1 MLETVGNNFKDNT
14 PTLILDGNKVE
25 YMTNT
30 EIERDVNVFNINK
43 NNSTQFN
50 SNKINNKEILN
61 FDKNNLTTEIE
72 ENEGNFKLILDNRI
86 INKKQRITFN
96 ELPPLKYKHKRDSS
110 YNKNDKE
117 INNKNK
123 NENFTL
129 LELNYKQ
136 MSKELEDL
144 KRENNMIK
152 YKLDSLVPKKK
163 NVIPTS
169 NSCSDLIKKIGGINN
184 LYIYK
189 SKQKNIKYINKANN
203 IQLTK
208 IPASENKCNKKS
220 KKIQESKKNFLKNN
234 KTNNNLNN
242 STCIEENLSH
252 FRTIS
257 NNHNFLNFTYLQNK
271 STKNF
276 QNRRGIRD
284 YLEKKNGGAVESQII
299 KKSETFEK
307 NVPINKKNI
316 IFNVKRIKTN
326 HSTSMMV
333 NKLSK
338 KIKRNK
344 RLNIDLIEQNK
355 KTENKINLIVK
366 DSNKI
371 NGKLISFN
379 KTKDEYKTKKE
390 PEIQKYVYDLESNQR
405 TIKELNSE
413 KEKLLK
419 SKKEIELL
427 NEKLE
432 KIITEK
438 RKKYQDAQRAASVKS
453 NNNNNNENMSYS
465 HNKDSILKLKY
476 DILVKENT
484 EMKNEIIN
492 LQKKLTDIQD
502 IKESENQTNSILL
515 ESQRNKNSIRKISS
529 SSQSKHENNNNNAN
543 NYINNKNGMNRTNLQ
558 QYSQEDIRNILNSLN
573 KDMKSLNRHHSN
585 KSNNNSNNT
594 NNTNINITICNNSK
608 DSSKRNSKKNSKRN
622 LANKQNCKRK
632 VEMIDI
638 NNEEIRLYNR
648 QINLLTENK
657 KNQVEK
663 TQLENELKL
672 KNEEIVLLNNKLK
685 ELETEKSKI
694 FENNEKILEDY
705 ENCKKLLT
713 EEKTKTEKLKI
724 FAEEQQS
731 KHMKYKTKL
740 EEYKKKYANLN
751 EEFNKS
757 KNNLLNSGEI
767 TEKYKRTNSLI
778 IGSDGKNSTRLREDN
793 ILLKEKLEEER
804 QKSEVLQLIT
814 ANVKEKIENLKNKY
828 HSAKKLN
835 TSLINKLKERDVNV
849 SKQFEKENIKLKNEL
864 DIKIKSIEELNN
876 KIKKLYNDID
886 NYKKENKKMYDREKV
901 NNEEKDKLREIINTK
916 DNEIKETNTK
926 IKDLNN
932 KYEESVNK
940 NIKLEK
946 DINELNAKYNDIL
959 NSKNNSP
966 KTKERNNKLNIK
978 EENNNS
984 SKKLYKNK
992 TLDSE
997 KEHEN
1002 NIQNNINSQSDII
1015 LKKNFDSDIT
1025 NSTSTGIK
1033 KYNLQ
1038 KNSNEIIKELNEDLM
1053 SISDSDSINKN
1064 IIRNNKKNEKE
1075 KNDSKNSSFISEDDQ
1090 EMDPIVESILSKK
1103 DVNSEIIFGNNHSK
1117 SIGDKSTKNEG

>member
-916 DNEIKETNTK
+916 DNEIKETNKK